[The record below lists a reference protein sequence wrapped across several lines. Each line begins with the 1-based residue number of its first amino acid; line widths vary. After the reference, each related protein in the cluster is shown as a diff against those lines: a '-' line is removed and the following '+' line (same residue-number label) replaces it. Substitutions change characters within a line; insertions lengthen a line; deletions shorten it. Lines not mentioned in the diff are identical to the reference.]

1 MDTLR
6 FTSAI
11 ALMCIVIFVIACFYL
26 GTKSLIEEDYTY
38 NMWPDST
45 QHLGKAFSV
54 FVLSFCCHTNIP
66 KLCDEIRHTSTSKF
80 SSKISKMNRSGVVS
94 YIICALAYLLV
105 GSFGYFA
112 YGNDIDGSLLK
123 SLRNTS
129 YWFIPVIKIG
139 YGLNVMLSY
148 PLIAYV
154 PTLTIDSM
162 LFKGERTTARR
173 LGVVGVWVLVTY
185 IISQLIPELISIF
198 SITGSLCGSF
208 INFIFPALFYIRI
221 HHIESKKPVDQ
232 QFKWMKYS
240 TWSLGVAWF
249 ILVAGCFV
257 CVWATYMEVMN
268 LSQSS

>member
-1 MDTLR
+1 M
-6 FTSAI
+6 
-11 ALMCIVIFVIACFYL
+11 
-26 GTKSLIEEDYTY
+26 
-38 NMWPDST
+38 
-45 QHLGKAFSV
+45 
-54 FVLSFCCHTNIP
+54 
-66 KLCDEIRHTSTSKF
+66 
-80 SSKISKMNRSGVVS
+80 
-94 YIICALAYLLV
+94 
-105 GSFGYFA
+105 
-112 YGNDIDGSLLK
+112 
-123 SLRNTS
+123 
-129 YWFIPVIKIG
+129 IKIG